1 MWQIFACFSTRPAMK
16 RGHFI
21 SLFPSNNIALFY
33 PLLLHKPMY
42 VCTFRE
48 NRIEFHQRVL
58 RGQGGKE
65 VSYYV
70 DGGLVGGVG
79 VGAKEGGSRTRVDD
93 GMGGAF

>member
-33 PLLLHKPMY
+33 PLLLHNPMY

-58 RGQGGKE
+58 RGQGKE
-65 VSYYV
+65 VSCFV
-70 DGGLVGGVG
+70 DGGLVGG

>member
-1 MWQIFACFSTRPAMK
+1 MLQLCLIEAKENAMSSK
-16 RGHFI
+16 
-21 SLFPSNNIALFY
+21 LPNNIALFY
-33 PLLLHKPMY
+33 PLLLHNPMY
-42 VCTFRE
+42 ACTFRE